1 MSKNFE
7 EEYKALASEDLPDLW
22 NRIEAGLT
30 ERTTALAEDGKD
42 GRTAKEDLEDRRG
55 SRDLKKVT
63 AFLYRYRTVA
73 AAALCAVAIIPA
85 AIFLGRSGRNKTWEA
100 ADDTAQPADTAM
112 YEATAEDSEE
122 SVLEEAAE
130 GGEAVPETAME
141 AETDEAAAVTEDYDG
156 GARAG
161 GAADVEDLLDETAEA
176 VSEEEME
183 ADNASN
189 DEATATKQFA
199 SESAKTEMMED
210 KTVTLYEQ
218 VTVKV
223 IQITEETVQADRD
236 FFYGVEME
244 VVKDPSGELEEGEE
258 IMVWISMLS
267 SQAYLEG
274 EEYTLDLS
282 YEADRECPY
291 RIV

>member
-100 ADDTAQPADTAM
+100 ADDTAQAADTAM
-112 YEATAEDSEE
+112 YEAAAEDSEE

-141 AETDEAAAVTEDYDG
+141 AETDEAAAVTEDYAG

-161 GAADVEDLLDETAEA
+161 GAAEVEDLLDETAEA